1 MSARIR
7 RAGAAVTVAVVA
19 MIGACQ
25 KGGSTAALPVLGTVP
40 AFTLMADSGQ
50 PISASDLAGHVW
62 VADFVFTRCQ
72 GICPALTTHMKRV
85 QTTLEGGDA
94 RAVRLVSFS
103 VDPLHDTPPVLRAY
117 AERFG
122 ANPERWQF
130 VTGDRAALY
139 ALIQDGFMLAVVPQP
154 EGREPG
160 AGELITHSDRFVL
173 VDGSLQIRG
182 YYHGTDAADV
192 DRLLA
197 DIHTLT
203 GGSTP

>member
-1 MSARIR
+1 
-7 RAGAAVTVAVVA
+7 